1 MSDLDTLLSD
11 MADFAKASGQSTA
24 TLSRKLLGDG
34 TRYDKLLEKS
44 VGINL
49 RTLERAKAKLDA
61 MRKEQ
66 PSQAA

>member
-1 MSDLDTLLSD
+1 MTELDTLLSD
-11 MADFAKASGQSTA
+11 MAAFAKASGLSTS

-34 TRYDKLLEKS
+34 TRYDKLVEKS

-49 RTLERAKAKLDA
+49 RTLERAKIQLDT

-66 PSQAA
+66 SSQAA

>member
-1 MSDLDTLLSD
+1 MSDLDTLLTD
-11 MADFAKASGQSTA
+11 MAAFAKASGLSTA

-34 TRYDKLLEKS
+34 TRYDKLLNKS

-49 RTLERAKAKLDA
+49 RTLERAREKLDV

-66 PSQAA
+66 PSEAA